1 MTATVRETPLKS
13 HSSPLAATAR
23 AGAVYSPTGPMDL
36 HALALMF
43 TFDGEEGEELCLGVE
58 RTGMRSAALAGG
70 SQPVDATNACHRY
83 LSVTELIG
91 HPDMGVASHGFEKH
105 DAAQAKAAQL
115 LTQWLSLPTTETLMR
130 LLFSSARR
138 SLPISRDVVWRSEMG
153 CANGR
158 SLLPVAPRNTR
169 TRWSVSGAT
178 PRVPP
183 LASPAVNG
191 VKLHRRRKS
200 EPAVPTTDFKTPPGG
215 LRPPNVR
222 LSFDDSCAAPSAS
235 GSTPRRGSGGL
246 RSPGSGAD
254 GGRTAAE
261 VVYSPLSY
269 FGTQPGVSSR
279 FLHVPQGDGGVQ
291 ALFEHAAGGPGLA
304 LSPED
309 LLTLAVDRLDLPR
322 AVARVVVKRALVKQ
336 KELSKVELQLQQ
348 KENAPTQT
356 PKRSPAG
363 APLLRSTPS
372 FAEREPGATP
382 TTTLDKGAPV
392 ADGRVGFP
400 AFFAV
405 YGRHRPEENDRIRL
419 FRLIKRDKSP
429 WVLKEDVRELVWAVV
444 ETHVGLE
451 FLRDSAEFL
460 DAYVNTTTL
469 RILWALS
476 GQGTERIALQ
486 HWRHSTITEV
496 LFQLDDEAD
505 INLARDYFAYN
516 HFYVIWCIFWELDE
530 DEDSRLTKEDLLR
543 YGQYGLTSRA
553 VDRLWALRR
562 DQTKEGMAYD
572 DFVYFLL
579 SEEDKQATPAL
590 QYWFHMLD
598 VDGDGC
604 IDKNDMWYFYEDMKE
619 RLLAMNE
626 EVVAFDEVVNEFMD
640 IVHPEKRGHITLTEL
655 KRSQL
660 GYNVVSAL
668 TNVRKYI
675 AWEGLSCEK
684 AAGRASTLRDTRDW
698 DLFADSEYRRLVE
711 SDEDGN
717 ASTGDKE
724 DADQVEQA
732 V

>member
-1 MTATVRETPLKS
+1 
-13 HSSPLAATAR
+13 
-23 AGAVYSPTGPMDL
+23 MDL

-58 RTGMRSAALAGG
+58 RTGMRCAARAGG
-70 SQPVDATNACHRY
+70 SQHPVDATNACHRY

-91 HPDMGVASHGFEKH
+91 SPESGVTIHGFAEH

-130 LLFSSARR
+130 LLFSNARR
-138 SLPISRDVVWRSEMG
+138 ALPISRDVATERS
-153 CANGR
+153 ANGR
-158 SLLPVAPRNTR
+158 SSLPVAPHNSR

-178 PRVPP
+178 PRAPP
-183 LASPAVNG
+183 LASPAANG
-191 VKLHRRRKS
+191 AKPRRRRKS
-200 EPAVPTTDFKTPPGG
+200 EPTMPTAAFKTPPGG

-222 LSFDDSCAAPSAS
+222 LSFDDSCAAPSAA

-246 RSPGSGAD
+246 RSPGSEVRAGAA
-254 GGRTAAE
+254 AAE
-261 VVYSPLSY
+261 AVYSPLSY
-269 FGTQPGVSSR
+269 FGTQPDVSSR

-291 ALFEHAAGGPGLA
+291 ALFEDAAGGPGLA
-304 LSPED
+304 LGPED

-322 AVARVVVKRALVKQ
+322 AVARLVVKRAIAKQ
-336 KELSKVELQLQQ
+336 KELSKPGQSPPPQQ

-356 PKRSPAG
+356 PQRPGS
-363 APLLRSTPS
+363 PLLRDAPGLVESTALDEGAGAGAGTAV
-372 FAEREPGATP
+372 AE
-382 TTTLDKGAPV
+382 
-392 ADGRVGFP
+392 GRVGFS

-405 YGRHRPEENDRIRL
+405 YGRHRPEENDRVRL
-419 FRLIKRDKSP
+419 FRLVKRAATP
-429 WVLKEDVRELVWAVV
+429 WVLKDDVRELVWAVS

-460 DAYVNTTTL
+460 EAYVNTTTL

-476 GQGTERIALQ
+476 GAGTERIALQ
-486 HWRHSTITEV
+486 HWRHSSITEV

-505 INLARDYFAYN
+505 INLARDYFSYN
-516 HFYVIWCIFWELDE
+516 HFYVLWCLFWELDE
-530 DEDSRLTKEDLLR
+530 DEDSRLQKEDVLR

-553 VDRLWALRR
+553 VERLWALRR
-562 DQTKEGMAYD
+562 DKERDGMGYD
-572 DFVYFLL
+572 DFVFFLL
-579 SEEDKQATPAL
+579 SEEDKQAAPAL
-590 QYWFHMLD
+590 QFWFHLLD

-604 IDKNDMWYFYEDMKE
+604 LDAKDMWYFYEDMQQ
-619 RLLAMNE
+619 RLEAMNE
-626 EVVAFDEVVNEFMD
+626 EVVPFDELVNEFMD
-640 IVHPEKRGHITLTEL
+640 IVRPETRGRITLTEL

-684 AAGRASTLRDTRDW
+684 AAGRASNLRDTRDW

-711 SDEDGN
+711 SDEDGGAATERN
-717 ASTGDKE
+717 SDK
-724 DADQVEQA
+724 DDTDQVEQS